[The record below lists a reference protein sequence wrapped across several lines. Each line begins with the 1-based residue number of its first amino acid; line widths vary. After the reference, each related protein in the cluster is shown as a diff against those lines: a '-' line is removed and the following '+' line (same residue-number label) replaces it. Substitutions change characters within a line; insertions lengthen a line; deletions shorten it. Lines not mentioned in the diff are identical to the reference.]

1 MELSVCVSSNDQE
14 LDLSQTVS
22 CFSDT
27 TSIFYNGSNKW
38 APATDQNDT
47 GVLAV
52 VTGTGWSESLSSL
65 NFAHASQ
72 ELNIIK
78 LSSVTIKNGTDGGV
92 KAKVEAEGAAIVSK
106 TDSGLK
112 FDINGGRTV
121 NFTTLTG
128 IVDVYSGSTPLLQHT
143 SDGYKVFAETGGD
156 VTVNDPTIFSASN
169 SNSDLKTLKVS
180 SISDTYGVT
189 NENGKNYVT
198 IGTVKFRLEDNSA
211 NYITLADSA
220 GSSKT
225 YYVSGNQLIA
235 ATTSE
240 PEGDSSGG
248 DASGSGTGDTDD
260 ASDSDTDDT
269 STTDA
274 TTTENDASQSVS
286 KASDVENINAAF
298 ARVDANATADTIKQ
312 LTVGSSEWNSTIE
325 MGDKGKS
332 VVVFEAGSTSS
343 GVIDKGKNAGVLVF
357 TDKNANLSN
366 VTILNYD
373 STKDTLATTK
383 SLSDYLT
390 KQSNGATSNFI
401 KQSTGKYGTDLMS
414 NSGLLAAT
422 KKSGFYQT
430 KYSELDANN
439 GEVGNEVLVVGGSS
453 TAARGDFSG
462 SDIAI
467 FGMTDNNDVSDTIKG
482 SANNDRFVAGVGD
495 SINGGAGDDSIRSYG
510 SIIQL
515 ATSGEGNDIINNWG
529 EYNANSATNSTLNLN
544 ASKNIKD
551 LELSRFTIIDGKVVV
566 KLDDGS
572 TNAGAT
578 ITTTKNSSDTFKI
591 KIKAANNSASS
602 AGLLANIGETEGAT
616 DTNALQNA
624 TAKSEDKEYA
634 ALLVNTGAYGGVI
647 IDNNDA
653 NLDAYYGV
661 EGKNY
666 QVSFGSSKKTN
677 IFFGASGNGEE
688 WGDNAVYSDITNV
701 KTSDIGASLLIN
713 GTGNNA
719 TLEAGGANDSLWGG
733 IGGSNDLLV
742 SNKNN
747 RTYFAAG
754 YDNGRDTIE
763 GFKYGLDAKGENQ
776 AVDVVYFLDGASY
789 LSVEG
794 GSFIAGTSEENNIKL
809 IGEGTKDITFA
820 YELGKE
826 LSTAR
831 VDMTNGGSTN
841 IEYDGNAE
849 WYIGQGEASAV
860 NFGEN
865 AVQFAYNSKYAS
877 LNIGTL
883 NATNTKDGSLINGS
897 NDLNQTVIAS
907 GVGASSVCGGFY
919 GNFENGNND
928 TLIGGG
934 DGNETFYVGKNMG
947 SDVVTNAADGDSI
960 VFLATKVSDITGLSN
975 ASEGFNVNFNG
986 TDIAVKLADGK
997 SMADMK
1003 NLTAKFDD
1011 GEYVYNGFDWVLKS

>member
-1 MELSVCVSSNDQE
+1 MAELLVKDGESLN
-14 LDLSQTVS
+14 
-22 CFSDT
+22 
-27 TSIFYNGSNKW
+27 FYYE
-38 APATDQNDT
+38 
-47 GVLAV
+47 
-52 VTGTGWSESLSSL
+52 VTGTDGENNYIYYNGDYGWNLAENNPDENTYKATGVQVTLKD
-65 NFAHASQ
+65 NK
-72 ELNIIK
+72 IK
-78 LSSVTIKNGTDGGV
+78 QLDFSGATKEVEAAYFGVLDIKFGETTLKQVTGS
-92 KAKVEAEGAAIVSK
+92 AKVSKEG
-106 TDSGLK
+106 DYLK
-112 FDINGGRTV
+112 FNSGGLFFGNGLSGNV
-121 NFTTLTG
+121 K
-128 IVDVYSGSTPLLQHT
+128 VCDVIGNLLLQH
-143 SDGYKVFAETGGD
+143 DANGGYTVKDSESYVPIVNVYDDDLFTESKETA
-156 VTVNDPTIFSASN
+156 N
-169 SNSDLKTLKVS
+169 TLKVD
-180 SISDTYGVT
+180 SIAENYVVT
-189 NENGKNYVT
+189 DEEVT
-198 IGTVKFRLEDNSA
+198 IGAVRFNISG
-211 NYITLADSA
+211 DSA
-220 GSSKT
+220 YIKLQVGEGKAKT
-225 YYVSGNQLIA
+225 YYLNDGKLVEYSASDPPDESGKDDDDSDSGN
-235 ATTSE
+235 T
-240 PEGDSSGG
+240 
-248 DASGSGTGDTDD
+248 DTDD
-260 ASDSDTDDT
+260 SGNSDSDS
-269 STTDA
+269 STTTQESDS
-274 TTTENDASQSVS
+274 TQTINENTSVE
-286 KASDVENINAAF
+286 DINASF

-312 LTVGSSEWNSTIE
+312 LTVGSSEWNSTIK

-357 TDKNANLSN
+357 TDKKANLSN

-373 STKDTLATTK
+373 STKDAVATTTN
-383 SLSDYLT
+383 LSDYLA
-390 KQSNGATSNFI
+390 KIGNGSTSNFI
-401 KQSTGKYGTDLMS
+401 DKNTGKFGTDLMS
-414 NSGLLAAT
+414 NSGSLAAT
-422 KKSGFYQT
+422 KKSGFYQA
-430 KYSELDANN
+430 KYSEIDAKT
-439 GEVGNEVLVVGGSS
+439 GEIGDEVLVVAGSS

-529 EYNANSATNSTLNLN
+529 EYNANSATNSMLNLN

-591 KIKAANNSASS
+591 KIKAAKNTTGS

-666 QVSFGSSKKTN
+666 QLSFGSSKKTN
-677 IFFGASGNGEE
+677 IFLGASGNGEE
-688 WGDNAVYSDITNV
+688 WGDSAIYSDITNV

-719 TLEAGGANDSLWGG
+719 TLEAAGADDSLWGG
-733 IGGSNDLLV
+733 IGGSNDLLI
-742 SNKNN
+742 SNNEN

-754 YDNGRDTIE
+754 YDNGKDTIK
-763 GFKYGLDAKGENQ
+763 GFKYGLDAKGENK

-809 IGEGTKDITFA
+809 TGEGTKDITFA

-831 VDMTNGGSTN
+831 VDMTTGGTTN
-841 IEYDGNAE
+841 IEYDNNAE

-883 NATNTKDGSLINGS
+883 NASNTKDGSLINGS

-934 DGNETFYVGKNMG
+934 DGNDTFYVGKNMG
-947 SDVVTNAADGDSI
+947 SDVVTNAVNGDTV

-986 TDIAVKLADGK
+986 TDIAIKLADGK
-997 SMADMK
+997 NMSDMK

-1011 GEYVYNGFDWVLKS
+1011 GEYVYNGIDWVLKG